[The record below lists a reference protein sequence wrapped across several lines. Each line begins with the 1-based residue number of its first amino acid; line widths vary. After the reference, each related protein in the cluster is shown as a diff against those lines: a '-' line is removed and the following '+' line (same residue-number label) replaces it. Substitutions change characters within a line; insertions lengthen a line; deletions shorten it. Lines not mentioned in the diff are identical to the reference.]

1 MVSLMH
7 TTLRRLLLLFCVVR
21 FGVRELWRVAP
32 GGHKLHWFTRLL
44 GGLHASPG
52 ARATLHRALPE
63 LGPVA
68 SLFAQTLVAEPQ
80 AASSTLHDILD
91 RYAALQGALVTPLA
105 PDAVLPALH
114 AALGQ
119 PVDAIFESVVLVPC
133 QNGIAEQVHAA
144 RLRHMADLNADDTP
158 NAAATSPHVVVKFVR
173 PRQIRRITD
182 DLAVLDWL
190 ARLLEKFVPTAR
202 ALHVHDHVQSLAGEI
217 LRRFDLRAEAANLSQ
232 TARHFADDPR
242 VAVPNVV
249 WEGSTDSALTLQ
261 RIDTCAITDIDA
273 LRRHGVHLGQ
283 LGTRLVEVVV
293 EQAFEHGFFHAA
305 LDARRVRVSIEPA
318 TLGAIVF
325 ADGALMTSL
334 TEPEREFFVHGA
346 SALFEQ
352 DYDKLADMHRDSAH
366 VHPATR
372 PEVLAAELRTRSE
385 IHFAM
390 PCEARRAGAVIAPLF
405 DGAHAL
411 GGSLPSALTLA
422 HDALTRAETLARAIA
437 PELDTWSIVKGVLG
451 ELARKDVDH
460 RGWIKRI
467 ARELPHLA
475 PIVPRLPGLFVRR
488 LQAEHARRD
497 AAATA
502 HVLAEL
508 RQEAVRT
515 RRLLWACAAGG
526 VLIGAGFVFLMH

>member
-1 MVSLMH
+1 MH
-7 TTLRRLLLLFCVVR
+7 TTLRRLLLLLCVVR
-21 FGVRELWRVAP
+21 FGLRELWRVAP
-32 GGHKLHWFTRLL
+32 SGHKLHWFVQLL
-44 GGLHASPG
+44 GRLHASPG
-52 ARATLHRALPE
+52 ARANLHRALPE

-68 SLFAQTLVAEPQ
+68 SLFAQTLVAEPC
-80 AASSTLHDILD
+80 AVSSTLHDVLD
-91 RYAALQGALVTPLA
+91 RYAAVQGALVMPLA
-105 PDAVLPALH
+105 PDAVLPALRN
-114 AALGQ
+114 ALGQ
-119 PVDAIFESVVLVPC
+119 PVDALFESVVLVPC

-144 RLRHMADLNADDTP
+144 RLRHVADANADDTL
-158 NAAATSPHVVVKFVR
+158 NAAAAAPSPHVVVKFVR

-190 ARLLEKFVPTAR
+190 ARLLERVVPAAR
-202 ALHVHDHVQSLAGEI
+202 ALHVHGHVQTLAGEI

-242 VAVPNVV
+242 VAVPNVI
-249 WEGSTDSALTLQ
+249 WEGSTDAALTLQ
-261 RIDTCAITDIDA
+261 RIDTCALTDLDA
-273 LRRHGVHLGQ
+273 LRGHGIHPGQ
-283 LGTRLVEVVV
+283 LATRLVEVVV

-305 LDARRVRVSIEPA
+305 LDATRVRVSIEPA

-366 VHPATR
+366 VHAATR

-390 PCEARRAGAVIAPLF
+390 PSAARRAGAAIAPLF
-405 DGAHAL
+405 EGAHAL
-411 GGSLPSALTLA
+411 GGSVPGALTLA
-422 HDALTRAETLARAIA
+422 HDALARAETLARAIA
-437 PELDTWSIVKGVLG
+437 PELDTWTIVKGALG

-497 AAATA
+497 AAATSQ
-502 HVLAEL
+502 VLAEL
-508 RQEAVRT
+508 RHEAVRT
-515 RRLLWACAAGG
+515 RRLLWACAASGL
-526 VLIGAGFVFLMH
+526 VIGAAFVFFMR